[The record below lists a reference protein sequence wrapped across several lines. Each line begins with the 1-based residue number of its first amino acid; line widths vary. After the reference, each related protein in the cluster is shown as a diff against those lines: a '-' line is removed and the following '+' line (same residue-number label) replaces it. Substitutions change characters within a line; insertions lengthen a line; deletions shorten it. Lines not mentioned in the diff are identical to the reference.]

1 MRKTAVAL
9 SKGEVGKTTTAVN
22 LAAGLAAR
30 GQRVLLIDSD
40 TQGQAARASG
50 CQAAAGLAEVTT
62 AEVAPPQATLQARE
76 NLWLLAGGRSLAGLT
91 RDIARR
97 DFGGE
102 QAVTE
107 ALAPLEGQYDTVILD
122 TAPGWD
128 TLTINVLFYA
138 SEVLWR
144 PFRWRS

>member
-1 MRKTAVAL
+1 M
-9 SKGEVGKTTTAVN
+9 
-22 LAAGLAAR
+22 
-30 GQRVLLIDSD
+30 
-40 TQGQAARASG
+40 
-50 CQAAAGLAEVTT
+50 
-62 AEVAPPQATLQARE
+62 
-76 NLWLLAGGRSLAGLT
+76 
-91 RDIARR
+91 
-97 DFGGE
+97 
-102 QAVTE
+102 TE